1 MFLSDD
7 CPPLNTADDDGGLV
21 SQAAAAVAGDD
32 SSAYSVN
39 DSQTSFHDV
48 SCSG

>member
-7 CPPLNTADDDGGLV
+7 CPPLNTADDDDGLV
-21 SQAAAAVAGDD
+21 SQAAAVTGDD

-39 DSQTSFHDV
+39 DTQTSFHDG
-48 SCSG
+48 SCSR